1 MNIIQSDI
9 KKYIYT
15 KKALL
20 FNGDIINI
28 NDIKI
33 GDKLMGDDSKPREV
47 LDIKKNN
54 MEIFKIIPS
63 RGEMYT
69 VSKNHKL
76 ILTVHESNDIF
87 KKGDNIEISVEEF
100 LSLSKKIQRSMRILK
115 KEVDFDKN
123 YIPIDSYLLGLWVGD
138 PFHTSEENIL
148 NSLSYIYSEI
158 EHVLSKNFKSNK
170 MVTTLETSG
179 DREKFADILCEYG
192 LLTENGDN
200 KYIPQNF
207 IINTQK
213 CRLNFLAGLLDV
225 SGSFDTK
232 GTSYEFKSNNER
244 LIDDCIFLVR
254 SLGFFA
260 NKRIIKET
268 GIVQNKR
275 KFLSSYKIIINGNI
289 LDIPCRILK
298 KKFNKIDNEKDNL
311 TSNFHVLFDKEDECS
326 EFILDGNNKFLLS
339 TFDVVSQS

>member
-54 MEIFKIIPS
+54 MEIFKIISS

-100 LSLSKKIQRSMRILK
+100 LSLSKKTQRSMRILK
-115 KEVDFDKN
+115 KEVDKG
-123 YIPIDSYLLGLWVGD
+123 YQE
-138 PFHTSEENIL
+138 PF
-148 NSLSYIYSEI
+148 
-158 EHVLSKNFKSNK
+158 
-170 MVTTLETSG
+170 
-179 DREKFADILCEYG
+179 
-192 LLTENGDN
+192 
-200 KYIPQNF
+200 
-207 IINTQK
+207 
-213 CRLNFLAGLLDV
+213 
-225 SGSFDTK
+225 
-232 GTSYEFKSNNER
+232 
-244 LIDDCIFLVR
+244 IDDA
-254 SLGFFA
+254 SAMLGICA
-260 NKRIIKET
+260 AIVGIILLILGVVMVIST
-268 GIVQNKR
+268 
-275 KFLSSYKIIINGNI
+275 KIAIWWHH
-289 LDIPCRILK
+289 K
-298 KKFNKIDNEKDNL
+298 
-311 TSNFHVLFDKEDECS
+311 
-326 EFILDGNNKFLLS
+326 
-339 TFDVVSQS
+339 